1 VTVRTDYPDCCPYI
15 VQYIA
20 IHSTPRLADSRL
32 TFFFPTRRWQTAA
45 KNKAQRGVLCDPKAD
60 KSSPTDPSSTDDNFR
75 VKRYIAKYT
84 INPAIAHGMSHLVGS
99 VEKGKLADL
108 VLWKPAWF
116 GSKPEIVV
124 KGGQIAWAQMGD
136 PNASIPTPEPV
147 RISQPPLSAFAIA
160 HTRPDEGT
168 AIPLTVYSYTSRP
181 TDVFGV
187 TLRSSCGRCGRRQ
200 TRETRAYFL
209 PTTHRLCDRPDYG

>member
-1 VTVRTDYPDCCPYI
+1 MTVRTDYPDCCPYI

-168 AIPLTVYSYTSRP
+168 AIPLTVYSYTSREA
-181 TDVFGV
+181 D
-187 TLRSSCGRCGRRQ
+187 TLLLIVPGK
-200 TRETRAYFL
+200 
-209 PTTHRLCDRPDYG
+209 P